1 MRLNDKVVLITGAAG
16 GQGRKEAL
24 LCAEQGAV
32 VIATDVNVQALET
45 LESELKG
52 ISDKDHKIMIHDIS
66 KEIDWQRIVQEIKEQ
81 FGRIDVLI
89 NNAGIIGKVESYHN
103 TTLDEFRSVM
113 ETNVWGTYLGMR
125 TVILTMKEQ
134 QSGSIVNVSSI
145 ASMVG
150 LGLSP
155 YGASKGAV
163 RTMTK
168 SAAGDFA
175 KYNVRVNA
183 VLPGFIETD
192 MIKDQLENEQ
202 TNNWYIDKTPLKRI
216 GKIEDVA
223 PAVVFL
229 ASDESQFI
237 TGSEI
242 VIDGG
247 VTAI

>member
-1 MRLNDKVVLITGAAG
+1 MRLNNKVVLITGAAG

-24 LCAEQGAV
+24 LSAAEGGI

-45 LESELKG
+45 LEAELLQV
-52 ISDKDHKIMIHDIS
+52 SDKGHMTMIHDIS
-66 KEIDWQRIVQEIKEQ
+66 KEIDWQRIMSEIKER

-103 TTLDEFRSVM
+103 TTIEEFRRVM

-125 TVILTMKEQ
+125 TVVLAMKEQ
-134 QSGSIVNVSSI
+134 QSGSIINVSSI

-163 RTMTK
+163 RSMTK

-183 VLPGFIETD
+183 VLPGFIETE
-192 MIKDQLENEQ
+192 MIKDQLEQEQ
-202 TNNWYIDKTPLKRI
+202 VHNWYMDKTPLRRI
-216 GKIEDVA
+216 GSTDDVA